1 MPPVVPPF
9 LIGLIAAP
17 LAKRVVKPLMRGL
30 VKTSVGLVL
39 EVGRVAHEARE
50 GVQDLAAEVTAEVT
64 AEVVAAQM
72 AGGDGA
78 RGTEPAPRPRRPP
91 RPTGTTR
98 PRPSAR
104 PPSPPERRTE
114 TLTPCPFQGK
124 TSGIR

>member
-39 EVGRVAHEARE
+39 EVKRAAHEAGE
-50 GVQDLAAEVTAEVT
+50 GLQDLAAEVT

-72 AGGDGA
+72 ADGGDRERQPQPQPQPQPQSAPQDGA
-78 RGTEPAPRPRRPP
+78 ASDGQPKGPAKGRPP
-91 RPTGTTR
+91 
-98 PRPSAR
+98 AVA
-104 PPSPPERRTE
+104 
-114 TLTPCPFQGK
+114 GK
-124 TSGIR
+124 GH

>member
-39 EVGRVAHEARE
+39 EVGRVAHEASE
-50 GVQDLAAEVTAEVT
+50 GVQDLAAEVT

-104 PPSPPERRTE
+104 PPSPPTRRTE
-114 TLTPCPFQGK
+114 TPTPCPFQGK

>member
-39 EVGRVAHEARE
+39 EVKRAAQEAGE
-50 GVQDLAAEVTAEVT
+50 GLQDLAAEVT

-72 AGGDGA
+72 GGSGQPDPLSHPQAQSGA
-78 RGTEPAPRPRRPP
+78 QETTAAVPHPKGPAKGRTAAVGT
-91 RPTGTTR
+91 
-98 PRPSAR
+98 
-104 PPSPPERRTE
+104 
-114 TLTPCPFQGK
+114 GK
-124 TSGIR
+124 AN

>member
-39 EVGRVAHEARE
+39 EVRRAAHEASE
-50 GVQDLAAEVTAEVT
+50 GLQDLAAEVT

-72 AGGDGA
+72 SGAGA
-78 RGTEPAPRPRRPP
+78 EPEPAAAPEKSPVTDAHPKPSSKGRPP
-91 RPTGTTR
+91 AVAT
-98 PRPSAR
+98 A
-104 PPSPPERRTE
+104 
-114 TLTPCPFQGK
+114 K
-124 TSGIR
+124 AH

>member
-39 EVGRVAHEARE
+39 EVRRAAHEASE
-50 GVQDLAAEVTAEVT
+50 GLQDLAAEVT

-72 AGGDGA
+72 AGGDGT
-78 RGTEPAPRPRRPP
+78 RGTEPAPTDTKAPASDGHHKAPAKRPP
-91 RPTGTTR
+91 AVATGK
-98 PRPSAR
+98 AH
-104 PPSPPERRTE
+104 
-114 TLTPCPFQGK
+114 
-124 TSGIR
+124 

>member
-39 EVGRVAHEARE
+39 EVKRAAQEAGE
-50 GVQDLAAEVTAEVT
+50 GLQDLAAEVT

-72 AGGDGA
+72 VGSGHP
-78 RGTEPAPRPRRPP
+78 EPQAHPQTQERSVTQETPAADAQPKGPGKGRTPAVA
-91 RPTGTTR
+91 TGK
-98 PRPSAR
+98 AH
-104 PPSPPERRTE
+104 
-114 TLTPCPFQGK
+114 
-124 TSGIR
+124 

>member
-39 EVGRVAHEARE
+39 EVKRAAHEASE
-50 GVQDLAAEVTAEVT
+50 GLQDLAAEVT

-72 AGGDGA
+72 ASGDGGREA
-78 RGTEPAPRPRRPP
+78 EPAAAPAKTSSADGHHKAPAKRPP
-91 RPTGTTR
+91 AAA
-98 PRPSAR
+98 S
-104 PPSPPERRTE
+104 
-114 TLTPCPFQGK
+114 GK
-124 TSGIR
+124 AH